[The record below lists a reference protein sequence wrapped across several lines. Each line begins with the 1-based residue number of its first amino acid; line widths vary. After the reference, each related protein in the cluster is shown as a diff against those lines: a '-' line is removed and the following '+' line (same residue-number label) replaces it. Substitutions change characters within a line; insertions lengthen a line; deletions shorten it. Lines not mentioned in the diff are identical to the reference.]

1 MINPELLRK
10 SGWSE
15 DLIKAAV
22 QVAEQV
28 KSPAEIVGD
37 TELVIISSTREM
49 EDSSTT
55 DLSEESNVIS
65 TWPRF

>member
-1 MINPELLRK
+1 MIDPELLRK

-15 DLIKAAV
+15 ELIKAAV

-28 KSPAEIVGD
+28 KPPIAIIGD
-37 TELVIISSTREM
+37 TELFVSSTRVI
-49 EDSSTT
+49 EDSSTI
-55 DLSEESNVIS
+55 DLSESNVIS

>member
-28 KSPAEIVGD
+28 KSPTETVGD
-37 TELVIISSTREM
+37 TELVISGTREM